1 MPAKFKVGDIVECIE
16 NSHLGFPGFVGQRF
30 TVSKTISG
38 GLNFE
43 GYSQELDESCDP
55 HRFKLVERKMKEY
68 QFKRDDKVKKKSGET
83 FSNGKEVVTVDRVDS
98 YERVWFKETGTN
110 MEASALEL
118 DKMVKY
124 EDKWR
129 LNDGSVDIPD
139 DAEKLMNP
147 EGTSVVAFR
156 YVKEPNVVVQ
166 TKYFYGQMGK
176 FYTTDIAQDQT
187 HTKIDLIFTD
197 GELTDIQWEKL

>member
-1 MPAKFKVGDIVECIE
+1 
-16 NSHLGFPGFVGQRF
+16 
-30 TVSKTISG
+30 
-38 GLNFE
+38 
-43 GYSQELDESCDP
+43 
-55 HRFKLVERKMKEY
+55 
-68 QFKRDDKVKKKSGET
+68 
-83 FSNGKEVVTVDRVDS
+83 VTVDRTVNDGLT
-98 YERVWFKETGTN
+98 VWFKETGTN

-166 TKYFYGQMGK
+166 TKYFYGGIGK
-176 FYTTDIAQDQT
+176 FYATETLQDSSYT
-187 HTKIDLIFTD
+187 KSHTKIDLIFTD
-197 GELTDIQWEKL
+197 GELTDIKWEKL